1 MGNIPFFHDIMT
13 TKYSLWI
20 PALLAAGVCIALC
33 GLVSASSPQLPCE
46 FYGTVAIQGSPA
58 PAGSVITAYVNGTL
72 QGSITMTQAGS
83 FGGMGTFDERLIV
96 MTGENDF
103 ANGVP
108 AITFKINDKTADQ
121 TASYQPGASSA
132 INLTVGGPAVTA
144 PVQNPA
150 PVNNTT
156 TPVIVSQAP
165 ATPAP
170 APVQSQS
177 VQTVNVSPTQ
187 PLVQQV
193 QAQ

>member
-1 MGNIPFFHDIMT
+1 MT

-121 TASYQPGASSA
+121 TATYQPGASSA

-144 PVQNPA
+144 PVT
-150 PVNNTT
+150 NTT
-156 TPVIVSQAP
+156 TPVIVSQVP

-177 VQTVNVSPTQ
+177 VQTVNVTPTQ